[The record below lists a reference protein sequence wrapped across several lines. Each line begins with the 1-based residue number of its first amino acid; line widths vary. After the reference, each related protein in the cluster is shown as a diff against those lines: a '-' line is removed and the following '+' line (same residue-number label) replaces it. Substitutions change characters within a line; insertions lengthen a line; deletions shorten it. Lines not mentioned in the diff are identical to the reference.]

1 MDGLFKAKCRRRV
14 LYGRILKGRWSLRYI
29 VAVFITYCSIGCR
42 RSFLQGGLTYVRI
55 TSCVLFVSGEGGMF
69 YAVFTTPPN
78 AIPGSAVCKFSVK
91 DLTDSF
97 HQGGFKYQVS

>member
-1 MDGLFKAKCRRRV
+1 MQKFSTLCVAK
-14 LYGRILKGRWSLRYI
+14 
-29 VAVFITYCSIGCR
+29 
-42 RSFLQGGLTYVRI
+42 GGLTYVGI

-97 HQGGFKYQVS
+97 HQGGFKYQVSQVLFYKL